1 MQTRTL
7 QKPKGSGDESRRS
20 STCQPGNISKY
31 SDMLLAETVPHSL
44 AAITLFPPL
53 LFVTALLVEISELE
67 GGFEFTGATETTV
80 FLIDLLASGTGTGT
94 DESQPLGLDLDTED
108 V

>member
-7 QKPKGSGDESRRS
+7 QKPKGSEEESRRS

-44 AAITLFPPL
+44 AATTLFPPL
-53 LFVTALLVEISELE
+53 LFGTALLVEISELE
-67 GGFEFTGATETTV
+67 GGLEFTGATETTV
-80 FLIDLLASGTGTGT
+80 FLIDLLASGTGT